1 MCTSPHENALIQT
14 LGDHKP
20 FPLFVLVA
28 LPWGCSSLFPSFCF
42 FLGIA
47 VVPPPL
53 DPLDTELAWR
63 AWREGL
69 EGIIPDKKRGS
80 DMMSEKKGEKGGKG
94 GEKTYLE
101 RKKKES
107 ARRGRGH
114 VGDTWVTLG

>member
-63 AWREGL
+63 AWMEGL
-69 EGIIPDKKRGS
+69 EGIIPDKKRVS

-94 GEKTYLE
+94 EKKHILRE
-101 RKKKES
+101 KKRK
-107 ARRGRGH
+107 ARGGAGATLVTH
-114 VGDTWVTLG
+114 TW

>member
-63 AWREGL
+63 AWMEGL
-69 EGIIPDKKRGS
+69 EGIIPDKKRVS
-80 DMMSEKKGEKGGKG
+80 DMMSEKKGEKGEKGEKKHILREKKGKG
-94 GEKTYLE
+94 AAGQGP
-101 RKKKES
+101 R
-107 ARRGRGH
+107 
-114 VGDTWVTLG
+114 W

>member
-69 EGIIPDKKRGS
+69 EGIIPDKKRVS
-80 DMMSEKKGEKGGKG
+80 DMMSEKKGEKGEK
-94 GEKTYLE
+94 GEKKHILRE
-101 RKKKES
+101 KKRK
-107 ARRGRGH
+107 ARGGA
-114 VGDTWVTLG
+114 GATLVTLG